1 MESFTGLRFDVPGRA
16 GGRTSVRSHG
26 APHAHYA
33 FNTIKS
39 ENAGIKAS
47 VMNPIIDEVAEAAS
61 AFITAANELADNIP
75 RSERHS
81 VLGRISKNLSGLQR

>member
-26 APHAHYA
+26 AQ
-33 FNTIKS
+33 
-39 ENAGIKAS
+39 NAGIKAS

-61 AFITAANELADNIP
+61 AFITAANELPDDIA

-81 VLGRISKNLSGLQR
+81 VAGRISKNLSGLQR